1 MGERGEGESDFMT
14 NEGQKPAAP
23 PNEGNGGSGGTGEAE
38 ATDVNRLVR
47 ERHEKAARL
56 AESGMTLYP
65 GRFTPSTPRVSIEQT
80 RARADELLA
89 SGEDVTLAGRV
100 LIVRAFGKAGFLV
113 VRDGSGRPGE
123 DGRHSGQIQFYV
135 KQGVTSEAGFEY
147 YKHGLDGGDVIGA
160 TGRLFKS
167 KTGELTLEAKE
178 LTLLA
183 KSVRPL
189 PEKWHGLTDVDLRH
203 RQRYVDLIVNP
214 QAREV
219 FVQRSRIIGHM
230 RRYLESRGYL
240 EVETPM
246 MQPIYGGAAAK
257 PFVTHHNALDMDL
270 YLRIAPELYLK
281 RLVVGGFEKVF
292 EINRNFRNEG
302 ISTRHN
308 PEFTMMELYTAWW
321 DYTDTMDLCE
331 DLYRTVAAATLGT
344 AKVPYQGE
352 VIDLESP
359 IRRLPILDA
368 VAGVLDMDVADL
380 KWGMKTVQLRTALL
394 KRHPSLPS
402 KEPKEDFEIL
412 PKIIKEFWNNILG
425 PKIENTKAKS
435 GDKALMDL
443 FELAVEPTLIQPTF
457 VIDYPKSLCPL
468 AKSKAGDPATAERF
482 ELFVAGMEMGNAYSE
497 MNDPLEQLEKFMEQK
512 AAREGGDE
520 EAMNQIDHDYIRAL
534 EYGMPPVSGLGLG
547 IDRMAMLLTDSASI
561 RDVILFP
568 TMRPEA

>member
-1 MGERGEGESDFMT
+1 MT
-14 NEGQKPAAP
+14 NEEQKPATPA
-23 PNEGNGGSGGTGEAE
+23 GDDVTGENE
-38 ATDVNRLVR
+38 ATDMNRLVR
-47 ERHEKAARL
+47 ERYEKAARL
-56 AESGMTLYP
+56 AASGMTLYP
-65 GRFTPSTPRVSIEQT
+65 RRFDPSCSIRQARE
-80 RARADELLA
+80 RAKELLA

-100 LIVRAFGKAGFLV
+100 LIVRGFGKAGFLV
-113 VRDGSGRPGE
+113 ARDGSGRPE
-123 DGRHSGQIQFYV
+123 ADGRHSGQIQFYV
-135 KQGVTSEAGFEY
+135 RQGVASEASFEF
-147 YKHGLDGGDVIGA
+147 YKHGLDAGDVVGA
-160 TGRLFKS
+160 TGRLFMS

-302 ISTRHN
+302 LSTRHN

-321 DYTDTMDLCE
+321 DYTDTMNLCE
-331 DLYRTVAAATLGT
+331 DLYRTIAKATLGT
-344 AKVPYQGE
+344 AKVPYQGRE
-352 VIDLESP
+352 IDLESP

-368 VAGVLDMDVADL
+368 VAEALGLDKSCL
-380 KWGMKTVQLRTALL
+380 RWGMTKDEFKEESWRQYPNLAKVPLTIKSEEATPGHKIAITEAAYDRSLGIKYPLVFLFQAYLRYDTA
-394 KRHPSLPS
+394 
-402 KEPKEDFEIL
+402 
-412 PKIIKEFWNNILG
+412 
-425 PKIENTKAKS
+425 
-435 GDKALMDL
+435 DKALMDI
-443 FELAVEPTLIQPTF
+443 FEGFVEPTLIQPTF
-457 VIDYPKSLCPL
+457 VMDYPKSLCPL
-468 AKSKAGDPATAERF
+468 AKSKDGDPATAERF

-497 MNDPLEQLEKFMEQK
+497 MNDPREQLARFQEQIQ
-512 AAREGGDE
+512 ARRGGDE
-520 EAMNQIDHDYIRAL
+520 EAMNQIDHDYVRAL

-547 IDRMAMLLTDSASI
+547 IDRMVMLLTDSASI